1 MLLNSLENLKMK
13 LTDCEVD
20 LNGNQIIKL
29 YETLEYHS
37 GGILPLSVLKRELS
51 LSFDETY
58 KLMLF
63 LSIKKILKPVY
74 KVICDHDMETN
85 GSKIYNTISEISTY
99 VCDRCNKKCV
109 LVDSVCVEFK
119 VINQ

>member
-13 LTDCEVD
+13 LTDCDVD
-20 LNGNQIIKL
+20 LNDNQIKKL
-29 YETLEYHS
+29 YETLEYYS
-37 GGILPLSVLKRELS
+37 GGILPLSVLKRELG
-51 LSFDETY
+51 LLFDDTY

-63 LSIKKILKPVY
+63 LSIKNILKPVY

-85 GSKIYNTISEISTY
+85 GGKIYDTISEIATH
-99 VCDRCNKKCV
+99 VCDRCDKKCV

-119 VINQ
+119 VTE

>member
-13 LTDCEVD
+13 LTNCEVN
-20 LNGNQIIKL
+20 LNNDQIRNL

-37 GGILPLSVLKRELS
+37 GGILPLRVLKKELG

-63 LSIKKILKPVY
+63 LSIKNILKPVY
-74 KVICDHDMETN
+74 KVICDYDMETN
-85 GSKIYNTISEISTY
+85 GGKIYDTISEIATY
-99 VCDRCNKKCV
+99 VCDRCDKKCV
-109 LVDSVCVEFK
+109 LVDSVCVEFR
-119 VINQ
+119 VI